1 MVDRVVEL
9 DLHLCIVHKEPSV
22 ESLQHTFRE
31 AHINGHTFKCD
42 SARIVDPK
50 ESILLNSEVW

>member
-1 MVDRVVEL
+1 MVDRVVVL
-9 DLHLCIVHKEPSV
+9 DLHLRIVRKEPSV

-31 AHINGHTFKCD
+31 ACIDGHTFKCD